1 MRISFHSNWILIFFL
16 GLPPQQHFIDTYI
29 ATHTGEVRENVTDHA
44 KIPKA
49 DDGAYGT
56 KRKSSEATA
65 FKWAETMA
73 KDKEWLNHI
82 EDTCQEPMQ
91 TLGYAR
97 YHKGATHGDI
107 LVKNFEEV
115 WPYQWKVF
123 QFYEGGDQFHTYH
136 HCNSYQFFVTI
147 KYSFRI

>member
-1 MRISFHSNWILIFFL
+1 MTSFCDNFQFL

-29 ATHTGEVRENVTDHA
+29 ATHTGEVRENITDHA

-97 YHKGATHGDI
+97 YHKGAKHGDI
-107 LVKNFEEV
+107 LVKNFQEV
-115 WPYQWKVF
+115 WPYQ
-123 QFYEGGDQFHTYH
+123 
-136 HCNSYQFFVTI
+136 
-147 KYSFRI
+147 